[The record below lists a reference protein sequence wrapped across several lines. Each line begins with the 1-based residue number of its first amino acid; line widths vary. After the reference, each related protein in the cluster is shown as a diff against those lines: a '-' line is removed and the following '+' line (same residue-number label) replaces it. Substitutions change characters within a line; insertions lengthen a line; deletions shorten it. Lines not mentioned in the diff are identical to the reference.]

1 MFKLSRGGEKLR
13 RIEHY
18 LSQMWPLEHT
28 ACLRS
33 VKGRISLHKLQC
45 SGKVCLFIFFRM
57 CPISTC
63 NTQEALG
70 DTAQGGNTSLISV
83 THNVLNPKKSKCKKY
98 SKHPF
103 ILVLFS

>member
-1 MFKLSRGGEKLR
+1 MPFHSNTNKWFSELLKFEFCRGGEKLWM
-13 RIEHY
+13 IQPWDY
-18 LSQMWPLEHT
+18 LSQMWPLEQT

-33 VKGRISLHKLQC
+33 VKGRISLHRLQC

-70 DTAQGGNTSLISV
+70 ETTQGGNTSL
-83 THNVLNPKKSKCKKY
+83 
-98 SKHPF
+98 
-103 ILVLFS
+103 